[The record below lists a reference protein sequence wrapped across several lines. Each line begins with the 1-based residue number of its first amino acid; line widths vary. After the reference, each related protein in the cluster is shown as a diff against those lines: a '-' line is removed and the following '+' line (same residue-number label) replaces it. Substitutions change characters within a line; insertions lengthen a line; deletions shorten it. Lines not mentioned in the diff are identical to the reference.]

1 MLVSPPMVFNGAG
14 FQLGQHRLLGD
25 KRHQYEND
33 IRIPFIMRGKLGST
47 AWCPR
52 RMTSRGTNCCRLK
65 FLSTQ
70 PLALLLTLCSV
81 GRSQRARQQDRASHG
96 HEH

>member
-25 KRHQYEND
+25 KRHQYESD

-47 AWCPR
+47 VWWPR
-52 RMTSRGTNCCRLK
+52 PHDVTRHQL
-65 FLSTQ
+65 LSTQ
-70 PLALLLTLCSV
+70 ILVDATSGAAFNLVLRGQVPTCPSTRPSLA
-81 GRSQRARQQDRASHG
+81 RS
-96 HEH
+96 